1 MSLKRTVD
9 GHWVPVGEWFERLV
23 ELPRALIEFEAK
35 NQVQLKRTLLA
46 VPSRSLVVNAIAWG
60 YSKLAFDNPK
70 PAAQSYPISELQ
82 GIATGTKVRFIF
94 PVGRG
99 VKSRNTIA
107 GGTSR
112 QTSVGFFKGAVQER
126 SLLKTSFEVNGVT
139 TSIGL
144 APGVRFSLEE
154 DVTPEGIY
162 WEPVYAGKD
171 EKALRRNYFNSQQ
184 NPQSLIFTEE
194 IAFKEELAFQFQEA
208 SLFEALGVSS
218 LSFEEATRLD
228 QLTHDKHSH
237 FINTWENY
245 KDFDNAE
252 RELDQRLQAYKLV
265 ILDGNVAVDHLAQKD
280 ALRNIPLLGIF
291 ETGRNKIQ
299 DRGSA
304 AFLGEAMYS
313 KPIQD
318 FETLLSWKSPD
329 GIKIWGWS

>member
-1 MSLKRTVD
+1 M
-9 GHWVPVGEWFERLV
+9 PVGEWFERLV

-35 NQVQLKRTLLA
+35 HQVKLKRTLLA

-60 YSKLAFDNPK
+60 YSKLAFENPQ
-70 PAAQSYPISELQ
+70 PAAESYPILDIL
-82 GIATGTKVRFIF
+82 GIPSGTKVRLIF
-94 PVGRG
+94 MVGRG
-99 VKSRNTIA
+99 VNSKNTIA
-107 GGTSR
+107 GGASR
-112 QTSVGFFKGAVQER
+112 QTSVGVYKGAVQER
-126 SLLKTSFEVNGVT
+126 ALLKTSFEVKGVT
-139 TSIGL
+139 TNLNL

-154 DVTPEGIY
+154 DVTPEGNY

-171 EKALRRNYFNSQQ
+171 EKALRRNFFNSQQ

-194 IAFKEELAFQFQEA
+194 MAFTEELKFQFQEP

-245 KDFDNAE
+245 KDYDNAE
-252 RELDQRLQAYKLV
+252 KELNKSIHAYKLV

-280 ALRNIPLLGIF
+280 ALRNVPLLGIF

-318 FETLLSWKSPD
+318 FEELLSWKAPD